1 MRGGAEVDLVSKPKR
16 LEAAA
21 EHVRL
26 DVDVTTVMRLCSDL
40 QRGSSRSLKGV
51 WRERGLSERGIFI
64 LELVNAGLDRPS
76 RLIEY
81 FDVLPS
87 TITFETDK
95 LVAAGLISRES
106 LPTDRRVVQLSLT
119 EEGEAVHR
127 ETTEVVNGFL
137 KPRLAALP
145 REELEAFV
153 ATFRKIVGT
162 LPPPSVVRDEEN
174 EPAPP
179 RRPRKS
185 GG

>member
-1 MRGGAEVDLVSKPKR
+1 MSKPKR
-16 LEAAA
+16 LDAA

-26 DVDVTTVMRLCSDL
+26 DDDVTAVMRLSSDL

-51 WRERGLSERGIFI
+51 WRERGLSERGIYI

-119 EEGEAVHR
+119 DEGEAVHR

-162 LPPPSVVRDEEN
+162 LPPASVAREEEN
-174 EPAPP
+174 EAAP

-185 GG
+185 ASGG

>member
-1 MRGGAEVDLVSKPKR
+1 VDSVSKPKR
-16 LEAAA
+16 VDAAA

-26 DVDVTTVMRLCSDL
+26 DVDVTTVMRLSSDL

-51 WRERGLSERGIFI
+51 WRERGLSERGIYI

-127 ETTEVVNGFL
+127 ETTEAVNGFL

-145 REELEAFV
+145 REELETFV

-162 LPPPSVVRDEEN
+162 LPPASAAREE
-174 EPAPP
+174 EKEVAP

-185 GG
+185 ASGG